1 MNVNLSVRAVP
12 RLTSEALALIKHFE
26 ACFLEAYRDPVGVL
40 TIGYGHTASVKRG
53 MSITPQQAENLLM
66 EDLSLAQADVL
77 HNVKAPLNDNEFGAL
92 VSLVFNIGGSA
103 FARSTLARKLNRGN
117 LRAAAAEFERFIYGR
132 VRGRRVILKGLAL
145 RRKAEREF
153 FEAPPGTLVRNG
165 KMVLAG
171 RSIPVEHPSHDA
183 GHSGLPEPSEDYEPL
198 YPGSLSPG
206 MEAGYAREPGKVSA
220 GTLIS
225 VGAGAAAGAIPATN
239 TPASQGFVEAVTHL
253 WEQAGGPDI
262 FPSETAWLRWLAG
275 LRIGVVDFFRE
286 GSLTPLLNYAS
297 DFIRSH
303 EALIIFAITV
313 LLFFY
318 RTGIGGI
325 FTSRDRRA

>member
-1 MNVNLSVRAVP
+1 MNVNLSVLAVP
-12 RLTSEALALIKHFE
+12 RLTSEALALVKHFE
-26 ACFLEAYRDPVGVL
+26 GCFLEAYRDPVGVL
-40 TIGYGHTASVKRG
+40 TIGYGHTANVKRG

-77 HNVKAPLNDNEFGAL
+77 HNVKTPLNDNEFGAL
-92 VSLVFNIGGSA
+92 VSLAFNIGGSA
-103 FARSTLARKLNRGN
+103 FARSTLVRNLNKGKRH
-117 LRAAAAEFERFIYGR
+117 AAAEFERFIYGR

-183 GHSGLPEPSEDYEPL
+183 GHSGSPEPSEEYEPL

-220 GTLIS
+220 GTLVS

-275 LRIGVVDFFRE
+275 FRIGVVDFFRE
-286 GSLTPLLNYAS
+286 GSLMPLLNYAS

-303 EALIIFAITV
+303 EALIIFAVTV